1 MNESG
6 GRERGR
12 EGEFFE
18 CAGFFSG
25 KTVIV
30 IERLFGFKRM
40 GESTFGSGSLD
51 VPLSPLSTRLLLFF
65 FFFLQEF
72 RTLYFTFNLF

>member
-40 GESTFGSGSLD
+40 GESTFGSLD

-65 FFFLQEF
+65 FLQEF